1 MRQSQRQALEE
12 RLSRAARRLYHLATP
27 AWPREWGPYE
37 DDFSDWLAREGSDV
51 IDWLNDGGPY
61 GRDYYA
67 TLAAP
72 CNAGRYLSP
81 NARRRHIAKGTA
93 EWRRDLDANPYLKAV
108 ETFGQLYTWGRGGR
122 TVAPDG
128 LVKQHGGSSFSLRT
142 DAGEEMNAE
151 RLTEAVRV
159 AESFGDFV
167 ERWNAGVP
175 EMWADY
181 SASRAAEETG
191 EARDG
196 LRMAREAIRA
206 MLADARAMRAAA
218 VQAPTICATV
228 RGELA
233 RLRREMREAW
243 ATIARVAPALATAEA

>member
-1 MRQSQRQALEE
+1 MRQSQRQALET
-12 RLSRAARRLYHLATP
+12 RLNDAVASLYHLATP
-27 AWPREWGPYE
+27 AWPHAWGPYE
-37 DDFSDWLAREGSDV
+37 DDFSEWLSRQASD
-51 IDWLNDGGPY
+51 DLEWLNGGGPY

-67 TLAAP
+67 TLSAD
-72 CNAGRYLSP
+72 CNAGRFTSP
-81 NARRRHIAKGTA
+81 FARRAYVQKGLREYRA
-93 EWRRDLDANPYLKAV
+93 ELAARPYLRAV
-108 ETFGQLYTWGRGGR
+108 ELFGEVYTWGRGGR

-128 LVKQHGGSSFSLRT
+128 LVKQGGGSSFGLRS
-142 DAGEEMNAE
+142 DVGEEMNAE
-151 RLTEAVRV
+151 RLTLAVQV
-159 AESFGDFV
+159 AEDFADFV
-167 ERWNAGVP
+167 RDWNKGVP
-175 EMWADY
+175 QMWAEY
-181 SASRAAEETG
+181 SAERAREETG

-243 ATIARVAPALATAEA
+243 ATISRVAPALATAEA

>member
-12 RLSRAARRLYHLATP
+12 RLNRAARRLYHLATP
-27 AWPREWGPYE
+27 DYPRDFGPFAEDFEEWLG
-37 DDFSDWLAREGSDV
+37 REGSDA

-67 TLAAP
+67 TLSAD

-81 NARRRHIAKGTA
+81 FARRRYVQKGTA
-93 EWRRDLDANPYLKAV
+93 EYRRDLDANPYLRAV
-108 ETFGQLYTWGRGGR
+108 EMFGKLYTWGRGGR

-159 AESFGDFV
+159 AESFGDWV
-167 ERWNAGVP
+167 AQWNAGVP
-175 EMWADY
+175 EMWAEY

-191 EARDG
+191 EARDV

-233 RLRREMREAW
+233 RLRREMGEAW